1 MVIGNPDASLLNEKI
16 AQSENKLKREIN
28 HLVYSLEEYKAKK
41 KTKSGFIM
49 DILNNPKIMLIGQ
62 ESEL

>member
-1 MVIGNPDASLLNEKI
+1 MRPDPITL
-16 AQSENKLKREIN
+16 ENKLKREIN
-28 HLVYSLEEYKAKK
+28 HLVYSLKEYKAKK
-41 KTKSGFIM
+41 KAKSGFIM